1 MEAWITLRDSWEIE
15 NLFLNSRKQIEQKN
29 IDEAHQAG
37 VWNTNRKLG
46 KMGKHRVYNFIN
58 NF

>member
-1 MEAWITLRDSWEIE
+1 MLNRDF
-15 NLFLNSRKQIEQKN
+15 NLFSRKQIEQKN

-37 VWNTNRKLG
+37 VWNTKRKLEKLG
-46 KMGKHRVYNFIN
+46 IHREYNIIN

>member
-1 MEAWITLRDSWEIE
+1 MPYGGAGYVGSQMQ
-15 NLFLNSRKQIEQKN
+15 QIEQKN

-37 VWNTNRKLG
+37 VWNTNRKLE
-46 KMGKHRVYNFIN
+46 KMGKHRVFNLIN